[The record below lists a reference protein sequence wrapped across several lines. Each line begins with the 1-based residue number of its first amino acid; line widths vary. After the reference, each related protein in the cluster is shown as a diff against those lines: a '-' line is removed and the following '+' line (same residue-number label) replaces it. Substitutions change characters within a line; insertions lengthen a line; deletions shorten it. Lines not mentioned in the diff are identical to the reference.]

1 MSTVHNEAYEQDFS
15 NKVHFWG
22 RITIAAALVASLMI
36 PCYLTF
42 IRGFA
47 VDTEVVISG
56 LLFVAG
62 FVGIIWV
69 IEPISYFPVLG
80 PIGTY
85 MSFLSGNIGNM
96 RMPVVGAV
104 QNALETE
111 TGTRKAEI
119 AGTFGLIA
127 SNIVNLL
134 ILFVVVIGGKAIVN
148 AMPASVLASFNF
160 AVPGIFGAMIVQFAS
175 KMKPA
180 HIVMTAA
187 LGIIVMQLIKL
198 VGKVAPAL
206 GKLLSIGQIGVA
218 AAVAIA
224 FALILASMKKGRG

>member
-1 MSTVHNEAYEQDFS
+1 MNQLTNNAYEAEFS
-15 NKVHFWG
+15 RKIHFWG
-22 RITIAAALVASLMI
+22 RLTIALALAASMMI
-36 PCYLTF
+36 PLYLTV
-42 IRGFA
+42 IRGYA
-47 VDTEVVISG
+47 VNGEILTSG
-56 LLFVAG
+56 LIFVAG

-104 QNALETE
+104 QNALDLEP
-111 TGTRKAEI
+111 GTRKAEI
-119 AGTFGLIA
+119 ASTFGLIA

-134 ILFVVVIGGKAIVN
+134 ILFIVVIGGQALVN
-148 AMPASVLASFNF
+148 ALPASFLRAFNY
-160 AVPGIFGAMIVQFAS
+160 AVPGIFGAMIVSFAS
-175 KMKPA
+175 RMKPL
-180 HIVMTAA
+180 HIVYTGI

-198 VGKVAPAL
+198 IGRIAPGL

-218 AAVAIA
+218 AAVAIV
-224 FALILASMKKGRG
+224 FALILAGRAKE